1 MKRGKKI
8 CKTLKEVRI
17 QVARANDIDYVPAEC
32 HHEGDCAGTCPKCEA
47 EVRYLERQLSMRRQL
62 GKAVAVVGVSVG
74 LAALSA
80 CKTHKTTPTELGG
93 DVTVGTDA
101 PTIEMTEGIVPMTFD
116 TTAVVPPP
124 VIIEQN
130 PEAIYGENSDIP
142 DTVDPPTYPGGMA
155 ALSKFLS
162 DNIQYPKEAEKAKI
176 EGRVLVG
183 FIVDV
188 DGAISESRVEHS
200 SHPLLDR
207 EALRVVRLM
216 PAWNPAMENGKPV
229 KVRYHLPVNFKL

>member
-8 CKTLKEVRI
+8 CKTLKEVRM
-17 QVARANDIDYVPAEC
+17 QVAKVNDIDYTPAEC
-32 HHEGDCAGTCPKCEA
+32 HHKGDCAGTCPNCEA
-47 EVRYLERQLSMRRQL
+47 EVKYLERQLQLRRQL

-80 CKTHKTTPTELGG
+80 CKTHRAAAPIEQGG
-93 DVTVGTDA
+93 DVTVGTEA

-116 TTAVVPPP
+116 TTAVEPAP
-124 VIIEQN
+124 VIVQ
-130 PEAIYGENSDIP
+130 PTDAIYGENSDIP
-142 DTVDPPTYPGGMA
+142 DTVAPPTYPGGMA

-216 PAWNPAMENGKPV
+216 PAWNPAMEDGKPV